1 MLWHSRSVKTDDMS
15 RVRHSSNVTTPYN
28 QEKVAKL
35 FVFLVQLPRSNK
47 KLTKDDVAR
56 DRRVRVD
63 RVRQMLKEMSDDFSA
78 KNGA

>member
-1 MLWHSRSVKTDDMS
+1 M
-15 RVRHSSNVTTPYN
+15 
-28 QEKVAKL
+28 
-35 FVFLVQLPRSNK
+35 FVFLVQLPRSKK